1 MQKKAVLYAV
11 FGILL
16 VGIASWTLL
25 ADSAIQRGVVRL
37 GHGYVVG
44 GVQLKEGQ
52 YLVIHDEAGMKTGDA
67 CTFFYRMP
75 YRPGQQAAAK
85 MHCTPIQGAR
95 VEAITIRSS
104 GQPDGT
110 SVVKSLQFAGST
122 EVHTFPTGS

>member
-1 MQKKAVLYAV
+1 MKKKAVLFAI

-16 VGIASWTLL
+16 VGIASWTLV
-25 ADSAIQRGVVRL
+25 ADSAIQRGEVRL
-37 GHGYVVG
+37 GRGYVVG

-75 YRPGQQAAAK
+75 YHPGQQAAAK
-85 MHCTPIQGAR
+85 MHCTPVEGAR
-95 VEAITIRSS
+95 VEGLTLRST
-104 GQPDGT
+104 GQRDGT
-110 SVVKSLQFAGST
+110 SLVKSLQFAGST

>member
-1 MQKKAVLYAV
+1 MKKKAVLFAI

-16 VGIASWTLL
+16 VGIASWTLV
-25 ADSAIQRGVVRL
+25 ADSAIQRGEVRL
-37 GHGYVVG
+37 GRGYVVG

-75 YRPGQQAAAK
+75 YHPGQEAAAK
-85 MHCTPIQGAR
+85 IHCTPIEGAR
-95 VEAITIRSS
+95 VDGLTLRST
-104 GQPDGT
+104 GQPNGT